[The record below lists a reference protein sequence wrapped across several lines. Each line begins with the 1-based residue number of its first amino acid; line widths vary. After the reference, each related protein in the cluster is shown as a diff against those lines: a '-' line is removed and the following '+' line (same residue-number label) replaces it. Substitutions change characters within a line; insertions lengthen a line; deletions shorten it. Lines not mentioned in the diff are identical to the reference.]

1 MTRVL
6 PIGPLAIAACILACG
21 AIASAPAAAD
31 EQKIALCHAGI
42 IQLPSFARHIANM
55 RKAKRYTAEDIDRLI
70 ARNRK
75 GGPAFFSSQIIVQEA
90 QSGSGTF
97 DLRLS
102 HGLTDATYRNIT
114 AWTCEAEDYPIVYFV
129 GFRVRKIED
138 NTIYVSR
145 EKDIVNVISLKAL
158 DPELDKHFKVKLA
171 ESNKL
176 LCDDIGERCNDDIFH
191 DAHQF

>member
-1 MTRVL
+1 MRNASEIVSLVFAGCVL
-6 PIGPLAIAACILACG
+6 GFSSIAPH
-21 AIASAPAAAD
+21 PAAAA

-158 DPELDKHFKVKLA
+158 DPELDKHLKVKLS
-171 ESNKL
+171 ESDKL
-176 LCDDIGERCNDDIFH
+176 ICEDIGERCNDDIFH
-191 DAHQF
+191 DAHEF